1 MIDMY
6 IYIYIYPKY
15 GLIQT
20 LRFNRQTCGIVGI
33 EWDFFYDAIM
43 DKNNFTTY
51 VAKITKEWRGFVP
64 REVGI

>member
-1 MIDMY
+1 
-6 IYIYIYPKY
+6 
-15 GLIQT
+15 
-20 LRFNRQTCGIVGI
+20 VGI